1 MMDGSAVEGRDRWLG
16 FSDGG
21 DGGDEWPLSMSRS
34 LSDDVLG
41 DWPPLMMNFPVLCVR
56 TRLT

>member
-1 MMDGSAVEGRDRWLG
+1 MTDDSAVEGRDRWLG
-16 FSDGG
+16 IG
-21 DGGDEWPLSMSRS
+21 DGGDEWPLSKSRS

-41 DWPPLMMNFPVLCVR
+41 DWPPLMMKFPVLCVR

>member
-1 MMDGSAVEGRDRWLG
+1 MMDGSTVKGRDRWLG
-16 FSDGG
+16 LSEG

-41 DWPPLMMNFPVLCVR
+41 DGAPLMMNFPVLCVR

>member
-1 MMDGSAVEGRDRWLG
+1 MMDGSAVEGRDQRLG
-16 FSDGG
+16 FSEG

-41 DWPPLMMNFPVLCVR
+41 DWAPLMTNFAVLCVR